1 MATSTSRAASA
12 LVPGLGTRGCL
23 HALCRR
29 LGRIGLGGLGL
40 CGLGLR
46 GLRLGGLR
54 LGVRLGVFLLGS
66 SLFLFRAVQVALVFL
81 VRLEVGLVPARAL
94 EAEHRRGYELAQS

>member
-40 CGLGLR
+40 C